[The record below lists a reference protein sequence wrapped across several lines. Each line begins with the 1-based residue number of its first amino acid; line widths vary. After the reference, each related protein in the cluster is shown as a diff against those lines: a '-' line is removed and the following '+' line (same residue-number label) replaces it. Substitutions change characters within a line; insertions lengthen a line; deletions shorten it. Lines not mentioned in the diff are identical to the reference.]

1 MGELKFGD
9 PASSALFTD
18 LYELT
23 MAGAYHAEKMD
34 APAVFELFFR
44 DLPDDRNYVLA
55 AGLDD
60 VLDYLEHW
68 HFSADDLAY
77 LSSQANF
84 SPDFLDRLRHLR
96 FTGDVCAVP
105 EGTIVFQNELI
116 VQVRAPIIEGQ
127 IVETF
132 VLNQTHFQSVIATK
146 AARVV
151 SAAAGRQVVDFGSRR
166 AHGTDA
172 ALKVAR
178 ASYLAG
184 AAGTSNVL
192 AGRRYGI
199 PIFGTMAHSYVQ
211 AHEEEAEAF
220 RAFAR
225 LYPNTTLV
233 VDTTDT
239 ITAVRAI
246 ISLHRKLGD
255 EFSVGA
261 IRLDSGDLA
270 ELAQMSRKLLDEA
283 GMRHVRILA
292 SGGLD
297 EYGIA
302 GLLEAGAPI
311 DGFGVGTKLAVSADA
326 PSLDMA
332 YKLVEYDGRPRTK
345 LSPGKVLYPGRK
357 QVFRFYERGLMK
369 GDVIGRHD
377 EDLPSQ
383 PLLEPVMQGGK
394 RLPAGRVSLEAARSH
409 CQAQLALLAE
419 PLRALEPAD
428 EAYPVTF
435 SDTLEK
441 DLALATQSRDPEP

>member
-1 MGELKFGD
+1 MGELEFES
-9 PASSALFTD
+9 PVRSALFTD
-18 LYELT
+18 LYEIT
-23 MAGAYHAEKMD
+23 MAGAYHAEKME

-44 DLPDDRNYVLA
+44 DLSDDRNYVVA

-77 LSSQANF
+77 LSSQANL
-84 SPDFLDRLRHLR
+84 SPDFLDRLRDLR
-96 FTGDVCAVP
+96 FTGDVHAVP
-105 EGTIVFQNELI
+105 EGTVVFQNEPI
-116 VQVRAPIIEGQ
+116 ARIAAPIIEGQ

-132 VLNQTHFQSVIATK
+132 VLNQIHFQSVIATK

-192 AGRRYGI
+192 AGRRYGV

-225 LYPNTTLV
+225 LYPNTTLIA
-233 VDTTDT
+233 DTMDA
-239 ITAVRAI
+239 IAAVRAI
-246 ISLHRKLGD
+246 ISLHRKLGN
-255 EFSVGA
+255 EFAVGA
-261 IRLDSGDLA
+261 IRLDSGDIV
-270 ELAQMSRKLLDEA
+270 ELAKVSRKLLDEA
-283 GMRHVRILA
+283 GMSEVRIFA

-297 EYGIA
+297 EYEVA
-302 GLLEAGAPI
+302 RLLEAGAPI

-332 YKLVEYDGRPRTK
+332 YKLVEYDGKPRTK

-357 QVFRFYERGLMK
+357 QVFRLCEGGLMK
-369 GDVIGRHD
+369 RDVIGRDD
-377 EDLPSQ
+377 EDLPGQ
-383 PLLEPVMQGGK
+383 PLLEPVMQGGR
-394 RLPAGRVSLEAARSH
+394 RLPAGHVCLGAARSH

-419 PLRALEPAD
+419 PLQALERAD
-428 EAYPVTF
+428 EAYPVMF
-435 SDTLEK
+435 SETLET
-441 DLALATQSRDPEP
+441 DLALVTKSRDLEP